1 MCIPLLSTHLSCS
14 ALERAS
20 PDKVIRMEYATN
32 RVGCSFILNFLHK
45 PLLFTIRHAS
55 ILFILEALDT
65 INQTTTTT
73 PTNNRRSVKNSQKPC
88 PEQLLAN
95 SHGWKSSWTGKNIIG
110 HRNLSLVRLKDTTI
124 KPRENK

>member
-32 RVGCSFILNFLHK
+32 RVGCSFILNFLHTL
-45 PLLFTIRHAS
+45 LLFTIRHAS

-73 PTNNRRSVKNSQKPC
+73 PTKNRVAVYEKILKNHVQNNYWPWFKVKLKR
-88 PEQLLAN
+88 
-95 SHGWKSSWTGKNIIG
+95 KNIVG
-110 HRNLSLVRLKDTTI
+110 HRDLSLVRLKDTTI

>member
-32 RVGCSFILNFLHK
+32 RVGCSFILNFSHK
-45 PLLFTIRHAS
+45 LLLFTIRHAS

-73 PTNNRRSVKNSQKPC
+73 PTKNRVAVYEKILKNHVQNNYWPWFKVKLKR
-88 PEQLLAN
+88 
-95 SHGWKSSWTGKNIIG
+95 KNIVG
-110 HRNLSLVRLKDTTI
+110 HRDLSLVRLKDTTI